1 MKITRDQI
9 IIAIVVAIV
18 GFILVNRFMRKPKKV
33 ETAPAALV
41 VAADLKDMKY
51 QILNSPKTEMYRS
64 GDSTAHTIAG
74 TILEQAIDVIV
85 AVLEQPEVVKVG
97 NSLIA
102 SKEDADNVATMI
114 EEVGKDVAKS
124 IKDTPADKFV
134 RDGPNVAYKAL
145 QNSLKDE
152 VDKTDIWYPIVQ
164 RFLEAHG
171 SKAPFNMNDRQ
182 REQVKNASP
191 DRINES
197 RDMIKNSIDEGFGI
211 RAGESRSRSGPPPAG
226 EAQGIQEIPM
236 NQELQ
241 TQQVGGGVSQGIQQ
255 VEKKKGSPFQEKANK
270 AVARLDGLMAG
281 GGNANSKAE
290 RIEEITDAR
299 NEAEQTIA
307 HAVETGG
314 YNPYDGTTNLATK
327 VQLMREPKRK
337 NKSGMN
343 IQQVAAPRGVAE
355 MFRLK

>member
-9 IIAIVVAIV
+9 IIAVVVAIV

-64 GDSTAHTIAG
+64 GDSTSHTIAG

-85 AVLEQPEVVKVG
+85 AVLEQPEVVRVG

-114 EEVGKDVAKS
+114 EEVGKDVTKS
-124 IKDTPADKFV
+124 IKDTPADKFIQ
-134 RDGPNVAYKAL
+134 DGPNIAYKAL

-152 VDKTDIWYPIVQ
+152 VDKTDIWHPILQ
-164 RFLEAHG
+164 RVIEAHG

-182 REQVKNASP
+182 REEVKNASP

-197 RDMIKNSIDEGFGI
+197 RDMIKNSIDAGFGI
-211 RAGESRSRSGPPPAG
+211 RAGGVS
-226 EAQGIQEIPM
+226 QGIQ
-236 NQELQ
+236 QVGGGVSQ
-241 TQQVGGGVSQGIQQ
+241 GTQQVGGGVSQGTQQVGGGVSQGTQQVGGGVSQGIQQ
-255 VEKKKGSPFQEKANK
+255 V
-270 AVARLDGLMAG
+270 G
-281 GGNANSKAE
+281 GGGVS
-290 RIEEITDAR
+290 
-299 NEAEQTIA
+299 Q
-307 HAVETGG
+307 G
-314 YNPYDGTTNLATK
+314 
-327 VQLMREPKRK
+327 
-337 NKSGMN
+337 
-343 IQQVAAPRGVAE
+343 IQQVGMAQGY
-355 MFRLK
+355 L

>member
-9 IIAIVVAIV
+9 IIAVVVAIV

-64 GDSTAHTIAG
+64 GDSTSHTIAG

-85 AVLEQPEVVKVG
+85 AVLEQPEVVRVG

-114 EEVGKDVAKS
+114 EEVGKDVTKS
-124 IKDTPADKFV
+124 IKDTPADKFIQ
-134 RDGPNVAYKAL
+134 DGPNIAYKAL

-152 VDKTDIWYPIVQ
+152 VDKTDIWHPILQ
-164 RFLEAHG
+164 RVIEAHG

-182 REQVKNASP
+182 REEVKNASP

-197 RDMIKNSIDEGFGI
+197 RDMIKNSIDAGFGI
-211 RAGESRSRSGPPPAG
+211 RAGGVS
-226 EAQGIQEIPM
+226 QGTQ
-236 NQELQ
+236 QVGGGVSQ
-241 TQQVGGGVSQGIQQ
+241 GTQQVGGGVSQGIQE
-255 VEKKKGSPFQEKANK
+255 V
-270 AVARLDGLMAG
+270 G
-281 GGNANSKAE
+281 GGGVS
-290 RIEEITDAR
+290 
-299 NEAEQTIA
+299 Q
-307 HAVETGG
+307 G
-314 YNPYDGTTNLATK
+314 
-327 VQLMREPKRK
+327 
-337 NKSGMN
+337 
-343 IQQVAAPRGVAE
+343 IQQVGMAQGY
-355 MFRLK
+355 L

>member
-1 MKITRDQI
+1 MKITRNQA
-9 IIAIVVAIV
+9 IIAVVVVIV
-18 GFILVNRFMRKPKKV
+18 GFLLVNRFMRKPKKV

-64 GDSTAHTIAG
+64 GDSTSHTIAG

-85 AVLEQPEVVKVG
+85 AILEQPEVVKVG

-152 VDKTDIWYPIVQ
+152 VDKTDIWFPIVQ
-164 RFLEAHG
+164 RFLDAHG
-171 SKAPFNMNDRQ
+171 SKPPFKMSDEDKKRLANT
-182 REQVKNASP
+182 SP

-197 RDMIKNSIDEGFGI
+197 RKMIKRLIDDDFGARKQRTSPPSEGI
-211 RAGESRSRSGPPPAG
+211 R
-226 EAQGIQEIPM
+226 
-236 NQELQ
+236 
-241 TQQVGGGVSQGIQQ
+241 T
-255 VEKKKGSPFQEKANK
+255 
-270 AVARLDGLMAG
+270 
-281 GGNANSKAE
+281 
-290 RIEEITDAR
+290 
-299 NEAEQTIA
+299 
-307 HAVETGG
+307 TG
-314 YNPYDGTTNLATK
+314 
-327 VQLMREPKRK
+327 
-337 NKSGMN
+337 
-343 IQQVAAPRGVAE
+343 
-355 MFRLK
+355 

>member
-64 GDSTAHTIAG
+64 VDSTSHTIAG

-85 AVLEQPEVVKVG
+85 AVLEQPEVVRVG

-134 RDGPNVAYKAL
+134 RDGPNIAYKAL

-152 VDKTDIWYPIVQ
+152 VDKTDIWHPILQ
-164 RFLEAHG
+164 RVIEAHG

-182 REQVKNASP
+182 REEVKNASP

-197 RDMIKNSIDEGFGI
+197 RDMIKNSIDAGFGI
-211 RAGESRSRSGPPPAG
+211 RAGESRSRSAPSSAT
-226 EAQGIQEIPM
+226 ASQGIQQVGGGGEI
-236 NQELQ
+236 
-241 TQQVGGGVSQGIQQ
+241 QQVGGGVSQGIQQ
-255 VEKKKGSPFQEKANK
+255 VARPK
-270 AVARLDGLMAG
+270 AV
-281 GGNANSKAE
+281 SQE
-290 RIEEITDAR
+290 
-299 NEAEQTIA
+299 
-307 HAVETGG
+307 
-314 YNPYDGTTNLATK
+314 
-327 VQLMREPKRK
+327 
-337 NKSGMN
+337 
-343 IQQVAAPRGVAE
+343 IQQVARPKAVSQEIQQVGGDFNPNFPKADPNTKYA
-355 MFRLK
+355 LKKARMRAAGLI

>member
-1 MKITRDQI
+1 MKITRNQA
-9 IIAIVVAIV
+9 IIAVVVVIV
-18 GFILVNRFMRKPKKV
+18 GFLLVNRFMRKPKKV

-134 RDGPNVAYKAL
+134 RDGPNIAYKAL

-152 VDKTDIWYPIVQ
+152 VDKTDIWFPIVQ
-164 RFLEAHG
+164 KFAAAHG
-171 SKAPFNMNDRQ
+171 SKAPFSLNDNQKNM
-182 REQVKNASP
+182 VKNASP
-191 DRINES
+191 GEIDTAREA
-197 RDMIKNSIDEGFGI
+197 IKKTIDDDFGI
-211 RAGESRSRSGPPPAG
+211 RAGESRSRS
-226 EAQGIQEIPM
+226 
-236 NQELQ
+236 
-241 TQQVGGGVSQGIQQ
+241 
-255 VEKKKGSPFQEKANK
+255 
-270 AVARLDGLMAG
+270 
-281 GGNANSKAE
+281 
-290 RIEEITDAR
+290 
-299 NEAEQTIA
+299 
-307 HAVETGG
+307 
-314 YNPYDGTTNLATK
+314 
-327 VQLMREPKRK
+327 
-337 NKSGMN
+337 
-343 IQQVAAPRGVAE
+343 APRGAYE
-355 MFRLK
+355 KFRPK